1 MLLFS
6 FKNSFNFFFLS
17 FFLFFF
23 FTSLLRKLY
32 KLVIKIWRRQTSKKW
47 KRICTGENYYQH
59 GCVRPFQPFFCAS
72 MCCVCSVADL
82 CPTLCNPMDCRPQAP
97 LSMGFS
103 RQEYWSGL
111 PFPSPSANIYFLLK
125 LRRIFYILLCK
136 LLFTFTSLLQILCLT
151 DFYKIY
157 NAFYIQYYG
166 CAIRVN
172 NLPSKYFTAI
182 HIIEI
187 NILVAKT
194 SHNLGINP

>member
-1 MLLFS
+1 MFLFS
-6 FKNSFNFFFLS
+6 FKNSFNFFS
-17 FFLFFF
+17 F

-47 KRICTGENYYQH
+47 KRICSNTPLERTIVNTVVSTPSSLFSVH
-59 GCVRPFQPFFCAS
+59 LCA
-72 MCCVCSVADL
+72 VCAQLLSCGQL
-82 CPTLCNPMDCRPQAP
+82 CSPMDYSPQAA
-97 LSMGFS
+97 LSMGFP

-111 PFPSPSANIYFLLK
+111 PFPSPSADIYFLLK

-136 LLFTFTSLLQILCLT
+136 LLFPFTNLLQTLCLT

-166 CAIRVN
+166 CAIRLN

-182 HIIEI
+182 HITEI